1 MFPIR
6 PTHPTGRFLGL
17 LTAALIAVTPAS
29 PALASQ
35 AMEQL
40 FGILKAKGSI
50 SQSEYDLL
58 ISAMRADEAKAA
70 TNPGSPAPAP
80 NSVVAKASA
89 VAPQPELEKKIAT
102 QEVRIKQLEN
112 TLNGTQSKIEQ
123 IAQSTGPADA
133 IVGKVEKLEDIL
145 MGTKGQVEELSRIT
159 DNTSPSTI
167 NKAELDDLLADKWYE
182 RMKPRGY
189 IQFRGYS
196 MFEGNGADYHQP
208 NDSNIANDDS
218 FFGIRRGRFIW
229 SGDLTSHLYLYM
241 QADYMASVS
250 GSNVLQARD
259 VYADISLDPAREF
272 RARIGLSKVPYGW
285 SNLQSSQNRLA
296 LERTDSI
303 NSAVEGERDL
313 GAYLMWAPFEIRNR
327 FKDLVKMGLRGSGD
341 YGLISVGAYNGQGIN
356 RNDVNGQPHFVARAT
371 YPFELENGQFLE
383 FSVNG
388 YTGRYV
394 PSVAKIGGV
403 TPAYEA
409 RGVRDERVGVSAIL
423 YPQPFG
429 IEAEWNW
436 GNGPVLNNDMS
447 EIESGKLMGGYV
459 QASYRHIFGNQ
470 AELIPFV
477 RYQYNDGGRKFATN
491 APRNQVDE
499 WAVGLRYI
507 PYPELELT
515 LQYMHGD
522 RTNTAV
528 APYDQHDGNYIGLQA
543 QINF

>member
-80 NSVVAKASA
+80 SSVVAKAPA